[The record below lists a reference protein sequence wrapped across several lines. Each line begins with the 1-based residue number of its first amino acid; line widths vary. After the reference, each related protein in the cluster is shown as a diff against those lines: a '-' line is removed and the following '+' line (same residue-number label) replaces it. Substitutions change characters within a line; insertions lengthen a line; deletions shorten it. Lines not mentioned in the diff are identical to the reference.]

1 MSHTAQNQMWAE
13 QLPKSN
19 DNPVRMQWAAQPTV
33 DLTPPSAVTGNLLN
47 FHSFLSNQRSRLGF
61 AGDAATLPP
70 LDLPKPKAHTM
81 KLLGHG
87 FYWQDLKVGDAF
99 YTYGRTVAE
108 ADITAFCNVVGF
120 VEPLFT
126 DAEYRRT
133 HSAMAG
139 FAAPAAL
146 VYAVAE
152 GLSLA
157 GTAHG
162 TGLAFLH
169 ADVDVKGPVVGG
181 DTLHVQIEITE
192 ARATSKGRG
201 LVRSRNLVVNQH
213 GKTVLIYTPLRL
225 MAGRPDTSV
234 SV

>member
-1 MSHTAQNQMWAE
+1 
-13 QLPKSN
+13 
-19 DNPVRMQWAAQPTV
+19 
-33 DLTPPSAVTGNLLN
+33 
-47 FHSFLSNQRSRLGF
+47 
-61 AGDAATLPP
+61 
-70 LDLPKPKAHTM
+70 M

-87 FYWQDLKVGDAF
+87 FYWQELKVGDR
-99 YTYGRTVAE
+99 YKTYGRTIAE

-126 DAEYRRT
+126 DAEYRKS
-133 HSAMAG
+133 HSAMKG

-152 GLSLA
+152 GLALA
-157 GTAHG
+157 GTGHG

-169 ADVDVKGPVVGG
+169 TDIDVKAPVIGG
-181 DTLHVQIEITE
+181 DTVHVQIEVTE

-201 LVRSRNLVVNQH
+201 LVRTRNLVVNQD
-213 GKTVLIYTPLRL
+213 GQTVLVYNPLRL
-225 MAGRPDTSV
+225 MAGRPDGTV

>member
-1 MSHTAQNQMWAE
+1 
-13 QLPKSN
+13 
-19 DNPVRMQWAAQPTV
+19 
-33 DLTPPSAVTGNLLN
+33 
-47 FHSFLSNQRSRLGF
+47 
-61 AGDAATLPP
+61 
-70 LDLPKPKAHTM
+70 M

-87 FYWQDLKVGDAF
+87 FYWQDLRIGDRF
-99 YTYGRTVAE
+99 YTYGRTL
-108 ADITAFCNVVGF
+108 ADHDISAFCNVTGF

-126 DAEYRRT
+126 DAEYRRR

-152 GLSLA
+152 GLALA

-169 ADVDVKGPVVGG
+169 TDIDVKAPVIGG
-181 DTLHVQIEITE
+181 DTVHVEIEITE

-201 LVRSRNLVVNQH
+201 LVRSRNSVLNQR
-213 GKTVLIYTPLRL
+213 GETVMIYNPLRL
-225 MAGRPDTSV
+225 MAGTPDAGIAV
-234 SV
+234 